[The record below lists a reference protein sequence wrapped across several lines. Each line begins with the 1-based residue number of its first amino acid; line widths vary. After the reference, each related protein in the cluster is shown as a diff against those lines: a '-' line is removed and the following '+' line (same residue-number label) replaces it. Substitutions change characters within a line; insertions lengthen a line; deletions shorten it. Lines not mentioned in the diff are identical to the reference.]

1 MHTRKKLSQIFASC
15 IYKFLFWL
23 PNLNSIDSWCD
34 FTCAHVINSTYLH
47 ACNQFYL
54 RAFDQFYLRAC
65 DVIYLSDKITTK
77 ANNNEKDSFSYKT
90 KYIYTIFMFNFIHTF
105 VYMFILKW
113 FPINLSIICIP
124 LNALIREQIIDIGHK
139 TSTSYA
145 YTWLYKLTINLF
157 FIS

>member
-1 MHTRKKLSQIFASC
+1 MHTLKKLSQIFASC

-113 FPINLSIICIP
+113 FPINLSIICKM
-124 LNALIREQIIDIGHK
+124 NTVNKALIREQSIAIGYR
-139 TSTSYA
+139 TSTLYA
-145 YTWLYKLTINLF
+145 NTYLTL
-157 FIS
+157 